1 MDSHVTSTGCG
12 AMTGMVQQE
21 SSTRSCSFFLS
32 LPEKSVEWWCGV
44 KIAEVNCHF
53 KVLSFSAEEVGE
65 RERERGLRRRG

>member
-21 SSTRSCSFFLS
+21 SSTNKKLLFFSFILS

-65 RERERGLRRRG
+65 RERSA